1 MSSADKMMIDIK
13 PTLSCSIFDMIL
25 VNI

>member
-1 MSSADKMMIDIK
+1 MSNADKMMIDIK